1 MSNKIIYPL
10 LIIIFSILIIYGIIN
25 IKNNSKLNNSIESYQ
40 NNFINNSFNKSFN
53 KVFKSDIH
61 DNTFITKDFANGS
74 WTIPESI
81 VNNNY
86 TITNL
91 MNININKDITIN
103 PNDYVGFSQNSIN
116 FGTIDY
122 NGDIYNINYVLN
134 ENITAVS
141 SKYKQNNMHIK
152 LFNKFNSEGSIL
164 INEPYY
170 TPETLNAVVSI
181 FDNNLLI
188 TKFASYKVY
197 NGKVGG
203 EVYRII
209 KSKDI
214 YIDQAPPLFDYAT
227 YEVLMNNYKYPDSD
241 TLYTSSDMTYVNNSS
256 KYNKII
262 SIFPTG
268 KLLISVQRVF
278 YSPTGTTIKTKA
290 SDPYLMSIT
299 SGNNNI
305 LSSFIICP
313 FSVDKQV
320 NNLVK
325 FFEPKETILYFYTLD
340 QTNSSYSYSNPDIQ
354 IPISGLKLQNGA
366 ENMYGYSNYLLVND
380 LTSVQQVS
388 SNTYMMTSA
397 GSYSP
402 NSDPLTSYTTIPF
415 DDILN
420 QI

>member
-40 NNFINNSFNKSFN
+40 NSLINNSFN

-91 MNININKDITIN
+91 MKININKDITIN
-103 PNDYVGFSQNSIN
+103 PNDYVGFRQNSIN

-141 SKYKQNNMHIK
+141 SKYKPNNMHIK
-152 LFNKFNSEGSIL
+152 LFNKFNSEGNIL

-227 YEVLMNNYKYPDSD
+227 YDVLMNNYKYPNNDI
-241 TLYTSSDMTYVNNSS
+241 LYSLGDMTYVNNSS
-256 KYNKII
+256 KYNKIKD
-262 SIFPTG
+262 IFPSG
-268 KLLISVQRVF
+268 KMLISVQRVF

-290 SDPYLMSIT
+290 SDAYLMNII
-299 SGNNNI
+299 SGDNNI
-305 LSSFIICP
+305 LSNIKICP

-340 QTNSSYSYSNPDIQ
+340 QTKSTYSYTNPDKQ
-354 IPISGLKLQNGA
+354 VPISGLKLQNGA
-366 ENMYGYSNYLLVND
+366 ENMYGGSDYLIIND

-388 SNTYMMTSA
+388 NNTYIMKSA
-397 GSYSP
+397 GSFLP
-402 NSDPLTSYTTIPF
+402 NLDPLTSYTTIPF
-415 DDILN
+415 EYILN